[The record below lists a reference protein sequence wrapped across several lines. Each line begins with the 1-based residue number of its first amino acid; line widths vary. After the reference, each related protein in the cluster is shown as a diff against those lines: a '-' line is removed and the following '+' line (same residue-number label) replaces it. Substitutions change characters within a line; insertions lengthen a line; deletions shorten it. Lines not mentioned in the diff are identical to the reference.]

1 MVAVTWAH
9 GSYVHGYQASAE
21 AGFQATGVDA
31 VAAHNLALQDPA
43 VLLRLDKQVVCN
55 VICYVACLSAT
66 PSKDQFSTKTAAVK
80 PSMVLQGPLQGH
92 H

>member
-1 MVAVTWAH
+1 MVAVTRPHSSYIH
-9 GSYVHGYQASAE
+9 GCQASAE

-43 VLLRLDKQVVCN
+43 VLLRLDKQIVCN

-66 PSKDQFSTKTAAVK
+66 PSKDHSSTITAAVK
-80 PSMVLQGPLQGH
+80 PSMVPQSPLQSH
-92 H
+92 V